1 MIRLPRL
8 PMPGVA
14 PIEPPRHEG
23 VVEVGHH
30 RVLGYAEFGDPDGR
44 LVLWH
49 HGTPGGRRQIPL
61 AGRRAAERLGLRL
74 VCVERPGVGDSTN
87 HRYNSIREW
96 AADAAKVVDHL
107 GHDEFVAVGL
117 SGGGP
122 YALAC
127 GARLPDRVTAVGVL
141 GGVVPSVGDD
151 AVATGLVDLARRF
164 NIVLRAGRLPA
175 GLGLWGV
182 IRAVVPLS
190 HPALLAFASIMP
202 PGDQAVLHD
211 PEIEAMFIDD
221 LERASRRQ
229 FRAVVNDGLLFGRHW
244 GFELSDVQ
252 VPVRWWHG
260 NADSI
265 VSLGDAEDA
274 VALLPDCELHIRPG
288 ESHLGGFAA
297 ADDVLRAIDTLWPA

>member
-1 MIRLPRL
+1 LLRRPLGVPPIDPPRAEGRITLPR
-8 PMPGVA
+8 GG
-14 PIEPPRHEG
+14 R
-23 VVEVGHH
+23 
-30 RVLGYAEFGDPDGR
+30 LGYAEFGDPNGR
-44 LVLWH
+44 LVLWF
-49 HGTPGGRRQIPL
+49 HGTPGGRRQI
-61 AGRRAAERLGLRL
+61 AVVARKEAERLGIRL
-74 VCVERPGVGDSTN
+74 VCVERPGVGGSTD
-87 HRYNSIREW
+87 HVYGALGDW
-96 AADAAKVVDHL
+96 ADDIAIVADDL
-107 GHDEFVAVGL
+107 GHEHFAVVGL

-164 NIVLRAGRLPA
+164 NLVLRAGRLPA

-297 ADDVLRAIDTLWPA
+297 ADDVLRAINKLWPTD